1 VTAIQ
6 LIFLLM
12 VIKPHADVDIL
23 RGGELGVMLLS
34 FI

>member
-1 VTAIQ
+1 
-6 LIFLLM
+6 M

-34 FI
+34 FIYEMSSLK